1 MGKSEGHSK
10 LEVLVKR
17 VSINDKKYSDTG
29 RMHFV
34 VVSLTWGGG
43 QPSHTLT
50 PQPLYDKSST
60 TETGL
65 NKFSISCS

>member
-34 VVSLTWGGG
+34 VVSLTGGG
-43 QPSHTLT
+43 GST
-50 PQPLYDKSST
+50 PDNGCQQ
-60 TETGL
+60 
-65 NKFSISCS
+65 